1 MAGHR
6 LLCFLRKNC
15 PLTRK
20 SRPLPPRLLLH
31 LLCSAPRE
39 TILAARRPASCQP
52 ILKLRRLIQAGCIAP
67 ISLPE
72 FPRQLLQARAQRLYL
87 EDVSLASGANAIAYA
102 PIVSIIASLA
112 SASFHMTSPLSG
124 LARDVESERRL
135 PRTGTLSCQ
144 ASAESPRLAYEVC
157 PNLAPALAEAAGHA
171 FPRTASH
178 RSA

>member
-1 MAGHR
+1 M
-6 LLCFLRKNC
+6 
-15 PLTRK
+15 
-20 SRPLPPRLLLH
+20 H

-39 TILAARRPASCQP
+39 TIFAVRRPASCQP

-112 SASFHMTSPLSG
+112 SASSHMMSLSSG

-135 PRTGTLSCQ
+135 LRTGTLLCQ
-144 ASAESPRLAYEVC
+144 ASAAFQKLASEVFRDPRAALQR
-157 PNLAPALAEAAGHA
+157 LPAVPEQVAADYAAHGRQ
-171 FPRTASH
+171 RTASH
-178 RSA
+178 RQA